1 MAFTT
6 SVKTKGGKKIKAI
19 MAKAEQNRGK
29 KIKVGF
35 FSASA
40 YPDGTKTALVAAAQ
54 EFGLAGLPERPFF
67 RQAIAIIGKELPR
80 QLRGIINP
88 ETMEIS
94 AGRRCTYRALCRG
107 HDSGP
112 HQRSDRPQ
120 ERGRLLSCGRDQTI
134 HLWTPGSCM
143 TRWDY
148 EAE

>member
-67 RQAIAIIGKELPR
+67 RQAIAIIEKELPR

-94 AGRRCTYRALCRG
+94 AGDAARIGRFAVDTIQARINDLTDPKNAETTILRKG
-107 HDSGP
+107 SDNPLVDTGELHDAV
-112 HQRSDRPQ
+112 
-120 ERGRLLSCGRDQTI
+120 
-134 HLWTPGSCM
+134 
-143 TRWDY
+143 DY